1 MTALQNPKNPGT
13 SSAILALLSL
23 SRPMTTCAL
32 NIQESETPKMTI
44 VQTDIP
50 DNTDGV
56 RVDSICR
63 TRSRRRAS

>member
-1 MTALQNPKNPGT
+1 
-13 SSAILALLSL
+13 
-23 SRPMTTCAL
+23 
-32 NIQESETPKMTI
+32 MTI

-63 TRSRRRAS
+63 TRRSRRASWIAPENVASIISFDDSPRRGKLTVD

>member
-13 SSAILALLSL
+13 SNAILALLSL
-23 SRPMTTCAL
+23 SKPMTTCAL
-32 NIQESETPKMTI
+32 KIQESETPKMTI

-63 TRSRRRAS
+63 TRRRRRAS